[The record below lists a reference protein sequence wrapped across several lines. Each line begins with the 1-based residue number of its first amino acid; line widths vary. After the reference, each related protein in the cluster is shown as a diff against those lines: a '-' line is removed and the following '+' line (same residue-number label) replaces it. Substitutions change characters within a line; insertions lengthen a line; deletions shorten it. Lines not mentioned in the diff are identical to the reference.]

1 MLILMLMLSPG
12 PEMDTRICRD
22 GPSHGATEDHYSP
35 QKGSPTQPNRDP
47 PQILQIV
54 PPRCCLHHHHH
65 HQHHQYRR
73 EVSPPADGGGG
84 AAPDA
89 PERSQEG
96 DLASPAL
103 PLRGRLPSPHLLPP
117 LITKCKTSPTS
128 SSSTRPLVVDEAEL
142 RHTTAPARLDGVHV
156 RGPPLHRH
164 PQLLIPSQQQK
175 SCSKL
180 GIPTGHRHTVTC
192 QAISQAHTG
201 QSRRGHH
208 CAGRRAAAN

>member
-22 GPSHGATEDHYSP
+22 GPSRGATEDHYSP
-35 QKGSPTQPNRDP
+35 QKGSSAQPNRDP

-54 PPRCCLHHHHH
+54 PPRCCRHHHHH
-65 HQHHQYRR
+65 HQDRL

-89 PERSQEG
+89 PERSQER
-96 DLASPAL
+96 DLASPSL

-117 LITKCKTSPTS
+117 LITKCKASPTS
-128 SSSTRPLVVDEAEL
+128 SSPRPLVVDEAEL
-142 RHTTAPARLDGVHV
+142 RHTAAPARLDGVHV
-156 RGPPLHRH
+156 RGPPLHSH
-164 PQLLIPSQQQK
+164 PQLLIPSQGQQK

-180 GIPTGHRHTVTC
+180 GIPTGHRHT
-192 QAISQAHTG
+192 SHMSEDLTG
-201 QSRRGHH
+201 SHRAEQTRREHH

>member
-1 MLILMLMLSPG
+1 MLMLILMLMLSPG

-22 GPSHGATEDHYSP
+22 GPSRGATEDHYSP
-35 QKGSPTQPNRDP
+35 QKGSSAQPNRDP

-54 PPRCCLHHHHH
+54 PPRCCHHHHHH
-65 HQHHQYRR
+65 HQDRR
-73 EVSPPADGGGG
+73 RVSPPADGGGG

-128 SSSTRPLVVDEAEL
+128 SSPRPLVVDEAEL
-142 RHTTAPARLDGVHV
+142 RHTAAPARLDGVHV

-180 GIPTGHRHTVTC
+180 GIPTGHRH
-192 QAISQAHTG
+192 SHMSGNLTG
-201 QSRRGHH
+201 SHRAEQTRRGHH

>member
-1 MLILMLMLSPG
+1 MPG
-12 PEMDTRICRD
+12 WSKPRR
-22 GPSHGATEDHYSP
+22 HR
-35 QKGSPTQPNRDP
+35 GSLFSAKRLPHPTQPGSSSNFADSSTTTLP
-47 PQILQIV
+47 PSSSSSSSSRLRQ
-54 PPRCCLHHHHH
+54 
-65 HQHHQYRR
+65 
-73 EVSPPADGGGG
+73 VSPPADGGGG

-128 SSSTRPLVVDEAEL
+128 SSTRPLVVDEAEL
-142 RHTTAPARLDGVHV
+142 RHTAAPARLDGVHV

-180 GIPTGHRHTVTC
+180 GIPTGHRH
-192 QAISQAHTG
+192 SHMSGNLTG
-201 QSRRGHH
+201 SHAAEQTRRGHH

>member
-22 GPSHGATEDHYSP
+22 GPSRGATEDHYSP
-35 QKGSPTQPNRDP
+35 QKGSSAQPNRDP

-54 PPRCCLHHHHH
+54 PPRCCHHHHH
-65 HQHHQYRR
+65 HQDRL

-89 PERSQEG
+89 PERSQEW

-117 LITKCKTSPTS
+117 LITKCKASPTS
-128 SSSTRPLVVDEAEL
+128 SSPRPLVVDEAEL
-142 RHTTAPARLDGVHV
+142 RHTAAPARLDGVHV
-156 RGPPLHRH
+156 RGPPLHSH
-164 PQLLIPSQQQK
+164 PQLLIPSQQQQN

-180 GIPTGHRHTVTC
+180 GIPTGHRHSHMSENLTG
-192 QAISQAHTG
+192 SHTAE
-201 QSRRGHH
+201 QTRREHH